1 MHLYLKKRIY
11 CWLRIMHDAR
21 FSLEK
26 MLLKIKN
33 YTACVY
39 TGNFEFIPIQFES
52 V

>member
-11 CWLRIMHDAR
+11 CWLRIMHDATL
-21 FSLEK
+21 SPEK
-26 MLLKIKN
+26 MSLKIKN

-39 TGNFEFIPIQFES
+39 TGNFEFMRT